1 MHYFLKQQEV
11 VKVDS
16 KNFDEVVLDANKNV
30 FVKFYAP
37 WCGHCQRLA
46 PTWTQLS
53 DEVAAGKDIV
63 IAEFDA
69 DAEREIAQKYGVSG
83 YPTLKVSYSFLYTLQ
98 YFTKTHKTEPVKYS
112 GSRTIEDLKKFAEEN
127 AD

>member
-16 KNFDEVVLDANKNV
+16 KNFDEVVLDSNKNV
-30 FVKFYAP
+30 FVKFFAP

-53 DEVAAGKDIV
+53 DEVAADKDIV

-83 YPTLKVSYSFLYTLQ
+83 YPTLKVSLFS
-98 YFTKTHKTEPVKYS
+98 
-112 GSRTIEDLKKFAEEN
+112 
-127 AD
+127 